1 MFDKNRRIFLPA
13 PSLSNPNR
21 IPMILRHLY
30 AALALLASLPLFAD
44 ENRVG
49 LRVDLVSEVTHIQ
62 PGTPFYVGVYI
73 RHEPGFHTYWKQ
85 PGIVGVPTS
94 MKWDLPRGWKGGELE
109 YPEPES
115 VLMFTIKA
123 QGYERDVLLQALIT
137 PPKKLAPGT
146 TITLAGRAVWMC
158 CAQSCHPGFKD
169 LTLTLP
175 VASEAPPLDT
185 QWQPLFA
192 KERAAA
198 PQESAAWSSTA
209 RIVNDAQLE
218 LIVTPASPAARPLST
233 ALANKILHF
242 TEDGWIDSDDPRT
255 ITFDPTTGGLHLL
268 LPLSKG
274 LRDKRPPKNLQSLL
288 QLPGGWQKN
297 GQPHTLR
304 LTTPLPRS

>member
-1 MFDKNRRIFLPA
+1 
-13 PSLSNPNR
+13 
-21 IPMILRHLY
+21 MILRLLS
-30 AALALLASLPLFAD
+30 AALALLFPLSALAD

-49 LRVDLVSEVTHIQ
+49 LSVELVSEVTHIQ
-62 PGTPFYVGVYI
+62 PGKPFYVGVFI

-175 VASEAPPLDT
+175 IAAETPPLDSK
-185 QWQPLFA
+185 WQPLFA
-192 KERAAA
+192 KERAAV
-198 PQESAAWSSTA
+198 PQASTAWSSSA
-209 RIVNDAQLE
+209 RLVSDTQIE
-218 LIVTPASPAARPLST
+218 LLLIPATPEARSLTPS
-233 ALANKILHF
+233 LAKKVIHF
-242 TEDGWIDSDDPRT
+242 TEDGWIDSDEPHG
-255 ITFDPTTGGLHLL
+255 ITFDPATKGLRLL
-268 LPLSKG
+268 LPISQG
-274 LRDKRPPKNLQSLL
+274 LRDKRPPKILQSLL

-304 LTTPLPRS
+304 LTTALTRS